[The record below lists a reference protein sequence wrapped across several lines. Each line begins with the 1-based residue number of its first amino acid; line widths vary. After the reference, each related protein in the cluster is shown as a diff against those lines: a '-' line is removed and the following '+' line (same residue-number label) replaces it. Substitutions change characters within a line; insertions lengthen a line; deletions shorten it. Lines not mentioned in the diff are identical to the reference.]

1 MRLVVYID
9 IDFLCCSMSRMLHS
23 YFNLSTECTILMR
36 SAGLASKEGLK
47 SREKQDLHSSK
58 CTDWGLR
65 SQHYILSRPYLNLQ
79 RRTYSRGGGSQLSSA
94 MVVCRRPISRI
105 VIVKGLVKLT

>member
-79 RRTYSRGGGSQLSSA
+79 RRTYSRGGEPALERHGRMSSSDFTHRDRERA
-94 MVVCRRPISRI
+94 R
-105 VIVKGLVKLT
+105 